1 MQNQEENLE
10 QKAEEAADELKIN
23 LPGAN
28 LPPVLRFIALFM
40 LAGGLSIVGSIFAD
54 IVNPIQT
61 NVSFYLLRIL
71 VGSLVLATA
80 YGIIRL
86 QRWALW
92 AYGLALLIGVFVNPI
107 VVLLPLVVLIYL
119 YAHRDKFTP
128 SVFDYQLAEFIM
140 KIKSLFKKDSPNP

>member
-1 MQNQEENLE
+1 MQNQDEDLE
-10 QKAEEAADELKIN
+10 KKAEEAADELKIN

-71 VGSLVLATA
+71 VGGLVLATA

-86 QRWALW
+86 ERWALW
-92 AYGLALLIGVFVNPI
+92 SYGLALLIGLLVNPI

-119 YAHRDKFTP
+119 YAHREKFTP
-128 SVFDYQLAEFIM
+128 SALDYQLIEVIT
-140 KIKSLFKKDSPNP
+140 KLKSIFRKNST

>member
-1 MQNQEENLE
+1 MQNQEEELE
-10 QKAEEAADELKIN
+10 QKAEQAADELKIN

-28 LPPVLRFIALFM
+28 LPPILRFLALFM

-54 IVNPIQT
+54 IVNPTQT
-61 NVSFYLLRIL
+61 NISFYLLRIL
-71 VGSLVLATA
+71 VGGLVLATA

-86 QRWALW
+86 ARWALW
-92 AYGLALLIGVFVNPI
+92 AYGLALLIGLTVNPI

-128 SVFDYQLAEFIM
+128 SIFDY
-140 KIKSLFKKDSPNP
+140 KSRELSDKLTGIFKKKE